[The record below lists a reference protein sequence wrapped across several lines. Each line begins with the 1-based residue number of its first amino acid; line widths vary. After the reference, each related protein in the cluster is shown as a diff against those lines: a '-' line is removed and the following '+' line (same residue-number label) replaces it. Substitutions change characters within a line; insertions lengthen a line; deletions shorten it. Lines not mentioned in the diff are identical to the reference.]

1 MAQILVFGDSITLGA
16 WDVEGGWADRLKKF
30 LNKRTLSTPE
40 FWNTD
45 FIEVFNLGISSIS
58 GENSGSL
65 LERFE
70 SEAKRRLDE
79 YETIIIIAVGKNDSC
94 FLENKKSFLTPPK
107 QFEKNIQRLIELSRK
122 YSSKIV
128 FVGTAMVDESKAA
141 PIHWD
146 KNMFYRNEH
155 LKQYNDIIKSVCD
168 KSKVHFIEI
177 SEAFGKQEYKKLLAD
192 GLHPNSKGHE
202 LIFNIV
208 KEFLLKE
215 KII

>member
-1 MAQILVFGDSITLGA
+1 MVQILVFGDSITLGA
-16 WDVEGGWADRLKKF
+16 WDIEGGWVDRLKKF
-30 LNKRTLSTPE
+30 SNKRTLSVSE

-45 FIEVFNLGISSIS
+45 FMEVYNLGISSIS
-58 GENSGSL
+58 GENSSSL

-70 SEAKRRLDE
+70 SEAKRRLGE
-79 YETIIIIAVGKNDSC
+79 YETIIIIAIGKNDSC
-94 FLENKKSFLTPPK
+94 FLEDKKSFLTPPDM
-107 QFEKNIQRLIELSRK
+107 FEKNINELIRLSQK

-128 FVGTAMVDESKAA
+128 FVGTAMVDETKTS

-146 KNMFYRNEH
+146 KNMFYKNEN
-155 LKQYNDIIKSVCD
+155 LKHYNEIIKSVC
-168 KSKVHFIEI
+168 KENEIHFIDV
-177 SEAFGKQEYKKLLAD
+177 SEAFAKLNYKNLLAD

-208 KEFLLKE
+208 KDFLLKE